1 VTALSVVFKSH
12 HQNADKACRVLPPLA
27 VDPELVEPFT
37 VALNTDD
44 AIPEL
49 WFDVLLPQL
58 ARLDN
63 MTVGVDYA
71 SHRA

>member
-1 VTALSVVFKSH
+1 MKYALRSSDVNSIGCA
-12 HQNADKACRVLPPLA
+12 N
-27 VDPELVEPFT
+27 PELVEPFT

-63 MTVGVDYA
+63 MTVGVDYTG
-71 SHRA
+71 HRA